1 MRRLVRRLDVSSCIS
16 IDVDSDSTENVSDQG
31 ELKTKKNNGRKT
43 STSTDAGFYDGSG
56 SDRNDGSS
64 SDSGRKSADGSLS
77 GYASNSGSEANS
89 SDSGVAT
96 PPLKSSQTALHT
108 EGTVQDSKKQVRS
121 ILKSSQHITFHI

>member
-1 MRRLVRRLDVSSCIS
+1 M
-16 IDVDSDSTENVSDQG
+16 DSDSTENVSDQG
-31 ELKTKKNNGRKT
+31 EQKTSNKKNRDNSRKT
-43 STSTDAGFYDGSG
+43 STSTDAGFFDGSG

-89 SDSGVAT
+89 SDSFT
-96 PPLKSSQTALHT
+96 KQNQFN

-121 ILKSSQHITFHI
+121 ILKSSQQITFHI